1 MIQLNLSQRTML
13 MPRSPSRSAKGVGMH
28 NGCPLLNMNVCEK
41 RYAAVIGDKQ
51 QRQEH
56 AYIFHNSL
64 SQIVQSTLF
73 SREDSKIGLAIH
85 IFSPVSKKYRSS

>member
-1 MIQLNLSQRTML
+1 ML
-13 MPRSPSRSAKGVGMH
+13 MPRSPSRSGKGVGMH

-41 RYAAVIGDKQ
+41 RYAAVIDDKQ

-56 AYIFHNSL
+56 AYIFQNSL

>member
-1 MIQLNLSQRTML
+1 ML
-13 MPRSPSRSAKGVGMH
+13 MPRTSSRSGKWVGMH
-28 NGCPLLNMNVCEK
+28 NGCSLLNMNVCKK

-56 AYIFHNSL
+56 AYIFQNSL

-73 SREDSKIGLAIH
+73 SRKDSKIGLAIH